1 VKKILL
7 AVFGTLLLAG
17 AAAAQDVITVG
28 TVTADGPNVDVPVFI
43 RDTSGTPLGVDRPA
57 GSKIQAFSIKVN
69 YSPVAA
75 VSSVTFTRAGI
86 TQNLS
91 PSFEVS
97 PSSSGSI
104 SLLETF
110 SESTAPI
117 PFNLNANPGDQVA
130 HLSFTLSSSA
140 TPGTPITLTL
150 DSSTT
155 QLSNQ
160 GGTTSETT
168 SNGGLA
174 LTNGQIN
181 IPVPN
186 LALSPSSQTVTAG
199 TTAVLSADT
208 DQRLVASTTVNL
220 SSSNPAVAT
229 VPSSVTISAG
239 SHTASV
245 PVTTLS
251 PGSTVITAT
260 LAQSA
265 GGATSNATV
274 TVNAAP
280 ICNTPAVPVISAP
293 ATALVGATYTVS
305 WAAVAD
311 ATEYL
316 VDEATDASFNNATTK
331 TVTTTS
337 ASYSHNA
344 TGKFFYRVRARNHS
358 SGCDVSSAVSISVS
372 VQVSNA
378 PQAPA
383 PKFLAV
389 VGSTPGNFGSFFK
402 TSLQMYNPRT
412 TTVSG
417 KIVFHPQGASG
428 SASDPS
434 MAYALAPGKTLFFA
448 DLLPAMGVASG
459 LGTADLT
466 GDVGSAL
473 PLALARVFNDAGAA
487 GTTGLSENAEA
498 AEQALSAGKSGT
510 LFAPADI
517 TKFRLN
523 IGVRTLEQ
531 GATMNV
537 TVRDKDG
544 VVVKTITAKNFAATF
559 FTQPSSS
566 VFLDGFNLVGGETIT
581 IDVTAGSAF
590 VYGSTTDNT
599 TNDPSVQFARAND

>member
-1 VKKILL
+1 MKNILL
-7 AVFGTLLLAG
+7 AVLGTLLLAG
-17 AAAAQDVITVG
+17 AAAAQDVITVQ
-28 TVTADGPNVDVPVFI
+28 TVTADGPNVDVAVFI
-43 RDTSGTPLGVDRPA
+43 RDTSGTPLGVDKPA

-69 YSPVAA
+69 YSPAAA
-75 VSSVTFTRAGI
+75 VQTVTFARAGI

-91 PSFEVS
+91 PSFEIS
-97 PSSSGSI
+97 PSASGTI

-110 SESTAPI
+110 SESSAPI
-117 PFNLNANPGDQVA
+117 PFNSNASLPGDQVA
-130 HLSFTLSSSA
+130 HLTFTLSGSA

-168 SNGGLA
+168 SNGGLS
-174 LTNGQIN
+174 LVNGQIN

-186 LALSPSSQTVTAG
+186 LSLSPSSQSATAG

-208 DQRLVASTTVNL
+208 DQRLVATTTVNL
-220 SSSNPAVAT
+220 TSSNPAVAT
-229 VPSSVTISAG
+229 VPSSVTINAG
-239 SHTASV
+239 SHSATV

-251 PGSTVITAT
+251 AGSTVITAT
-260 LAQSA
+260 LAASA
-265 GGATSNATV
+265 GGATSTATV
-274 TVNAAP
+274 NVTAAP
-280 ICNTPAVPVISAP
+280 VCNTPAVPTISAP
-293 ATALVGATYTVS
+293 ASALVGATYTVS
-305 WAAVAD
+305 WAAVND

-331 TVTTTS
+331 TVTSPS

-344 TGKFFYRVRARNHS
+344 TGKFFYRVRARNHAT
-358 SGCDVSSAVSISVS
+358 GCDVSSAPSNIVS
-372 VQVSNA
+372 VQITAA
-378 PQAPA
+378 PQAPS

-402 TSLQMYNPRT
+402 TSLQLYNPRT

-417 KIVFHPQGASG
+417 KIIFHTQVTSG
-428 SASDPS
+428 SSSDPGL
-434 MAYALAPGKTLFFA
+434 AYSIGPGKTLSFA
-448 DLLPAMGVASG
+448 DLLPAMGLGSG
-459 LGTADLT
+459 LGSADLT

-473 PLALARVFNDAGAA
+473 PIALARVFNDAGDA
-487 GTTGLSENAEA
+487 GTTGLAEEA
-498 AEQALSAGKSGT
+498 VGAEEALSAGKSGA

-517 TKFRLN
+517 VKFRLN

-537 TVRDKDG
+537 TVRDKNG
-544 VVVKTITAKNFAATF
+544 NVVKTLTKTYGPTF
-559 FTQPSSS
+559 FQQTSSAN
-566 VFLDGFNLVGGETIT
+566 FLDNFVLTGGETIA

-590 VYGSTTDNT
+590 VYGATTDNI
-599 TNDPSVQFARAND
+599 TNDPSVQFARSIE